1 MPLPSLLSSWSES
14 FKRREATGTLLK
26 ESAFGEVTG
35 LDRRSAPASPTAP
48 SVRDQRRARLLED
61 PGTVMRVAPRKG
73 WAQPYA
79 GRAASLPRV
88 ETVRADTAN
97 AAGAYPFLHA
107 ASLPPVG
114 AYIGQNT
121 LTTEAFSAH
130 PAVWVKEGLCT
141 NPNVMITG
149 IPGSGKSA
157 HVKALC
163 FRLMAFGHRTLI
175 AGDVKGEYAALCRH
189 LGTEPVRL
197 GPGLP
202 GRVNPLDAGPLGQG
216 LDGIRDPA
224 ELNNRLR
231 EIHRR
236 RLTLLKALL
245 ELQTRRTL
253 LPQEEEALDVAVRE
267 VTGEL
272 HGQTRLET
280 PTLPL
285 VYDRLRDPTDAMAAE
300 LRVRDGE
307 VQRAREQM
315 ESIRSALGA
324 MVNGHVAGLF
334 DGRTSIGLDWD
345 APIQS
350 VDVSALEQYGDETV
364 AMVLTCVSSWAQAA
378 IDRPGNRPWIVVRDE
393 LWRQMRSGGAS
404 QVRKI
409 DADLRLSR
417 ATGTIQLLATHRLSD
432 FESVGAAGSEAVNIA
447 KDLISS
453 CETRI
458 QLAQDTRPLAITRE
472 AIGLTDAECDL
483 IGSWG
488 AGQRGRAL
496 WKVGRGGGSHAVQL
510 MLSHT
515 EEQLFET
522 DEKMV
527 M

>member
-1 MPLPSLLSSWSES
+1 MRFALGRRPDPSDTLLAEADLSTAAGFEQRPPAPEPGP
-14 FKRREATGTLLK
+14 KPRGRRE
-26 ESAFGEVTG
+26 
-35 LDRRSAPASPTAP
+35 R
-48 SVRDQRRARLLED
+48 QRAQSLED
-61 PGTVMRVAPRKG
+61 PETVMRVAPRRG
-73 WAQPYA
+73 WAQPFA
-79 GRAASLPRV
+79 GRAAGVPRTEV
-88 ETVRADTAN
+88 VRADTAN

-130 PAVWVKEGLCT
+130 PSVWVREGLCT

-157 HVKALC
+157 HIKALC

-175 AGDVKGEYAALCRH
+175 AGDVKGEYARLCRH
-189 LGTEPVRL
+189 LGAEPVRL

-202 GRVNPLDAGPLGQG
+202 GRLNPLDAGPLGAG
-216 LDGIRDPA
+216 LDRLTDRT
-224 ELNNRLR
+224 ELRGRLS

-245 ELQTRRTL
+245 ELQLGRAL

-272 HGQTRLET
+272 HGQTRLTT

-285 VYDRLRDPTDAMAAE
+285 VYDRLRDPTDAMADE
-300 LRVRDGE
+300 LRVRDQE

-315 ESIRSALGA
+315 ESLRSALGS
-324 MVNGHVAGLF
+324 MVKGHLGGLF
-334 DGRTSIGLDWD
+334 DQETSVGLDWE

-378 IDRPGNRPWIVVRDE
+378 IDQPGNRPWIVVRDE

-404 QVRKI
+404 QVKKI

-447 KDLISS
+447 RDLISS
-453 CETRI
+453 CETRV
-458 QLAQDTRPLAITRE
+458 QLAQDTRPLQITRE
-472 AIGLTDAECDL
+472 AIGLSDAECDL

-496 WKVGRGGGSHAVQL
+496 WKVGRAGGSHAVQL
-510 MLSHT
+510 VLSQT
-515 EEQLFET
+515 EKELFET
-522 DEKMV
+522 DERMAL
-527 M
+527 